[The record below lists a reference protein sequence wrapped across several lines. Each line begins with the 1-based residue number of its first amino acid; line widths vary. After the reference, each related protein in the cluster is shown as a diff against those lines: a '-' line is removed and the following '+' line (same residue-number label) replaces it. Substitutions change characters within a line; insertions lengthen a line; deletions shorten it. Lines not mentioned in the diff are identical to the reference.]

1 MYGTKRLTIQRRW
14 LPLDLSNVA
23 IDFEFKIVN
32 KPIRTAM
39 GTLKLRVCA
48 VFK

>member
-1 MYGTKRLTIQRRW
+1 MTIQRRW

-23 IDFEFKIVN
+23 IDFEFNIVS

-39 GTLKLRVCA
+39 GKQKLKVCA